1 MENQKKD
8 ICDCNCEKTIPISSP
23 MTFNAIL
30 KFWKKRQWYYEKSTN
45 FNVELYFNYLKAIN
59 NDI

>member
-1 MENQKKD
+1 MKNQQKH
-8 ICDCNCEKTIPISSP
+8 ICNCDCEKTIPNP

-30 KFWKKRQWYYEKSTN
+30 KFWKKRQWHYEKSTN